1 MTVER
6 DPLWREL
13 FFDRVTGFRPA
24 TIKFNFTT
32 GYCWKDKF
40 LKKLF
45 WKDHIWNLRTENF
58 EENFSFLPP
67 LGAKTGNFWTLDT
80 PSIHSQLWLH

>member
-1 MTVER
+1 MPVER

-13 FFDRVTGFRPA
+13 LFDRVTGFRPA
-24 TIKFNFTT
+24 TIKFNFAT

-45 WKDHIWNLRTENF
+45 
-58 EENFSFLPP
+58 
-67 LGAKTGNFWTLDT
+67 
-80 PSIHSQLWLH
+80 